1 MKKLL
6 VLGFIATLAGC
17 ADSHNL
23 NVSNTEVVN
32 KIPASSSVY
41 VALSEDGRYG
51 EKDYKG
57 SGVLLSN
64 VIKSGLLTKMNDI
77 TLANEAGSFKESI
90 KLAESNGSDYLFY
103 PTIMHWED
111 RATEWSAKAD
121 KVDKVEVKIVTW
133 GIKNNVELSSAII
146 DGSSGLATLGGDH
159 PQDLLPEPVNAYID
173 TLFAVPVQN

>member
-23 NVSNTEVVN
+23 NVSNTNVVN
-32 KIPASSSVY
+32 KIPTTSSVY
-41 VALSEDGRYG
+41 IALSEDGRYG

-77 TLANEAGSFKESI
+77 TVANEAGSFKESV
-90 KLAESNGSDYLFY
+90 KLAESHGSDYLFY

-121 KVDKVEVKIVTW
+121 KVEVKIVTW
-133 GIKNNVELSSAII
+133 DIKNNVQLSSAII
-146 DGSSGLATLGGDH
+146 DGSSGLATMGGDH

-173 TLFAVPVQN
+173 TLFEVPVQN

>member
-32 KIPASSSVY
+32 KIPANSSVY
-41 VALSEDGRYG
+41 IALSEDGRYG

-77 TLANEAGSFKESI
+77 TVANEAGSFKESI

-121 KVDKVEVKIVTW
+121 KVEVKIVTW
-133 GIKNNVELSSAII
+133 DIKNNVELSSAII

>member
-1 MKKLL
+1 KLL

-32 KIPASSSVY
+32 KIPANSSVY
-41 VALSEDGRYG
+41 IALSEDGRYG

-77 TLANEAGSFKESI
+77 TVANEAGSFKESI

-103 PTIMHWED
+103 PTI
-111 RATEWSAKAD
+111 
-121 KVDKVEVKIVTW
+121 
-133 GIKNNVELSSAII
+133 
-146 DGSSGLATLGGDH
+146 
-159 PQDLLPEPVNAYID
+159 
-173 TLFAVPVQN
+173 